1 MVTKSVNRIDGSET
15 YFRTVSGFG
24 EDKRD
29 YSCTVSANFEPQ
41 VGDDATFLYRFTIE
55 GKQPGS
61 EDMVTEGCV
70 KIMKAPPPRASDKL
84 MVYVALKGSDG
95 YSWNYR
101 EPVVEYKSL
110 SGRAYVT
117 AALTGSTDHIKAA
130 VGIALLYFALLYDP
144 ADSIF
149 TSWMGEWNA
158 VACLGKDVSNAKNSI
173 IRLYSK
179 ALT

>member
-41 VGDDATFLYRFTIE
+41 VGDDAIFLYPFTIK

-61 EDMVTEGCV
+61 EDMVTKGCV

-84 MVYVALKGSDG
+84 MVYVGFDKGNG
-95 YSWNYR
+95 YSYGD
-101 EPVVEYKSL
+101 PTVEYEPL
-110 SGRAYVT
+110 SRRAYVT
-117 AALTGSTDHIKAA
+117 TALTGSSDHIKVA
-130 VGIALLYFALLYDP
+130 VGIALLYFAWLRDP
-144 ADSIF
+144 GDNIF
-149 TSWMGEWNA
+149 ASWMEDWNA
-158 VACLGKDVSNAKNSI
+158 VACLGKDVPDAKNG
-173 IRLYSK
+173 IRFYSK